1 MKLEQLAAAAR
12 GKTPLFWWRTAL
24 ALGAA
29 GFGLLLVLQPPPW
42 HVLAEVGGFG
52 NLNFTRGIFVWTW
65 LAGAASGA
73 VMVALFF
80 ICQWWANA
88 PAPDRAAEPPRAAT
102 PRWFWPLVLA
112 AIVACGSIAG
122 PTLGHSLW
130 DDENES
136 LTYYSLGRF
145 LREDGSGNIRFKAYP
160 WRKTI
165 FGYTTPNNHI
175 LHNVLSRSSNA
186 LWSAAARPGGW
197 KFNHIAIR
205 LPAFL
210 AALAALAA
218 LALLLKEFGF
228 PGAGVAAAWFLA
240 VNPWFTEHAAIAR
253 GYSLLMLLVLLAAL
267 AWRRAL
273 LSGAW
278 LWWSFFAIA
287 SLLMMW
293 TYLGS
298 FFILVPLNIATAL
311 LIVRGSPSVAG
322 RVRTQLSRWFC
333 VNALAAAAAL
343 PLLLPLVPQMK
354 KYIAKLAATPVVIGQ
369 SWLQDVFWFFAGGA
383 PWMRNSAD
391 GYRYHDMQLVQL
403 SLGTWALWGI
413 GAIVVLF
420 FLLGLWRFAA
430 SGRIALSL
438 TLCMLIAPVLQFF
451 YARHQQIFIYEWY
464 VIYAL
469 PFVAMFWGTG
479 LVAFVQWL
487 SRLLRFPAIAP
498 TAAGAVLVAYAFLV
512 HPVHAWQLAN
522 AKTPHLESVL
532 ATRPDPGD
540 YRSEKNRRLIT
551 FSHNNGN
558 PSYAYD
564 PSLLITRS
572 PADIILLCR
581 QADREGRPLMANI
594 GHMHVMD
601 TEYPRERSIL
611 HDRRLFGRVEVFP
624 GADYG
629 WNRYVFFYTPG
640 SVAGIDLSE
649 FLDAGEVAWVEA
661 NTTRQPETTFTEGK
675 EK

>member
-1 MKLEQLAAAAR
+1 MAFAR
-12 GKTPLFWWRTAL
+12 GRTPLFWWRAAL

-29 GFGLLLVLQPPPW
+29 GFSLLLLLQPPPW
-42 HVLAEVGGFG
+42 RVLAEVGGFE
-52 NLNFTRGIFVWTW
+52 NLNFTRGVFVWTW
-65 LAGAASGA
+65 LAGACSVA
-73 VMVALFF
+73 VITALFF
-80 ICQWWANA
+80 LCPWWAAA
-88 PAPDRAAEPPRAAT
+88 PAPEGALSPRDAT

-112 AIVACGSIAG
+112 AIVACGAIAG

-145 LREDGSGNIRFKAYP
+145 LREDGSGKIRFKACP
-160 WRKTI
+160 WRKTV

-175 LHNVLSRSSNA
+175 FHNVLSRSTNA
-186 LWSAAARPGGW
+186 LWSAAAKPGGW

-228 PGAGVAAAWFLA
+228 PAAGIAAAWFLA

-253 GYSLLMLLVLLAAL
+253 GYTLLMLLVLLAVI

-273 LSGAW
+273 IAGTW
-278 LWWSFFAIA
+278 RWWICFAAA

-298 FFILVPLNIATAL
+298 FFILAPLNLATAL
-311 LIVRGSPSVAG
+311 LILRGGPTVAG
-322 RVRTQLSRWFC
+322 PVRTQLSRWFC
-333 VNALAAAAAL
+333 VNALAAAVAL

-354 KYIAKLAATPVVIGQ
+354 KYIAKLATTPTLIGPD
-369 SWLQDVFWFFAGGA
+369 WLRDVFWFFAGGA
-383 PWMRNSAD
+383 PWIRNSAEAF
-391 GYRYHDMQLVQL
+391 RYHDMQLVTQA
-403 SLGTWALWGI
+403 LGTWALWAI
-413 GAIVVLF
+413 GLVVVGF
-420 FLLGLWRFAA
+420 FFLGLWRFAR
-430 SGRIALSL
+430 SGRLAFALAA
-438 TLCMLIAPVLQFF
+438 CMVVAPALQFF
-451 YARHQQIFIYEWY
+451 YARHQQIFIFEWY

-469 PFVAMFWGTG
+469 PSVALFWGAG
-479 LVAFVQWL
+479 LAVFAPWLARVMRLPCFAPLVAG
-487 SRLLRFPAIAP
+487 AILALY
-498 TAAGAVLVAYAFLV
+498 ACLVS
-512 HPVHAWQLAN
+512 PVHSWQLSN
-522 AKTPHLESVL
+522 PKTPHLQSVL
-532 ATRPDPGD
+532 ATRSDPGD
-540 YRSEKNRRLIT
+540 YRSAENRRTIT
-551 FSHNNGN
+551 FSHNHGN

-564 PSLLITRS
+564 PSLLIAHS

-581 QADREGRPLMANI
+581 QADREGRPLVANI

-601 TEYPRERSIL
+601 SRYPRERALL

-640 SVAGIDLSE
+640 GVSGVDMAEL
-649 FLDAGEVAWVEA
+649 LDEDEMAWVEA
-661 NTTRQPETTFTEGK
+661 NAAKRPETVFTEDK